1 MKIAKFDS
9 YFCHKTHSMVR
20 KLLVLVAC
28 CLFCVSGIALGR
40 DGGKKKVS
48 FEYEADFE
56 LYFDNREYNQ
66 FSPYPSKTI
75 FGASVAPRIGFS
87 VNGKHRVMAGM
98 ELQKQF
104 GGEFSDILDG
114 ISLYYNYAGDKH
126 RFYAGVIPRE
136 KMSGEYSRA
145 FFSDSLNFFNQVL
158 QGILYNY
165 DDVTRS
171 GWSVK
176 VEAGIDWMGQ
186 YSDSAR
192 ERFMIF
198 SASEFSKGIFKIGYN
213 GYMYHF
219 ACSEAVQGVMD
230 NILIYPYLKADFGS
244 MAGIQELSVRAGWL
258 QAFQNDR
265 NHGDGYLFP
274 GGGEIV
280 TVLRHWNVSLENTVY
295 VGGDIMPF
303 FDARDDI
310 GVQYG
315 DSLYFGDRYY
325 SASDGFYDR
334 LELAYEPK
342 ITDFLSVKVALAAH
356 FFQKYC
362 GWQQMVTI
370 KMSF

>member
-198 SASEFSKGIFKIGYN
+198 SAGEFSKGIFKIGYN

-244 MAGIQELSVRAGWL
+244 MAGIQELSVRAGWMRGSWKKAPIRVRPNAWPAYGGPPCTRTCRISGVRNNACVRH
-258 QAFQNDR
+258 AFR
-265 NHGDGYLFP
+265 HGSRCRAEKTVFLLFRGACGTERHDGTEALLSFASAQGEDGKLP
-274 GGGEIV
+274 GCGGRRCPLGKDAERE
-280 TVLRHWNVSLENTVY
+280 RHPGETR
-295 VGGDIMPF
+295 
-303 FDARDDI
+303 AR
-310 GVQYG
+310 VW
-315 DSLYFGDRYY
+315 
-325 SASDGFYDR
+325 
-334 LELAYEPK
+334 K
-342 ITDFLSVKVALAAH
+342 
-356 FFQKYC
+356 
-362 GWQQMVTI
+362 
-370 KMSF
+370 